1 MGRSEFDPTDIFVGI
16 GAIILGIVA
25 SWGLYWLLNFL
36 VTRLPAKWQDR
47 LRAFSFVLPAAVL
60 LLLISVLPLVQT
72 VAWSFFDKHAKKFVG
87 FENYTTIFTDP
98 NFLQILLNNFL
109 WVAFV
114 PAITVG
120 FGLVFANL
128 SNNVGPKR
136 EKVMK
141 SLIFM
146 PMSISFVAAAT
157 IWGYAYD
164 YPPPGR
170 PKTGLVNAIIELFGG
185 TAQPLLSI
193 EDGHLNSFLLMIVV
207 IWLNAGFS
215 MVMLSAAIKA
225 VPEETI
231 EAARIDGAGPLKI
244 FLRVIVPQVRGTIM
258 AVFVTTVI
266 GVMKVFDVILAMTGG
281 NFNTSV
287 LGYEYYRLFFVESNV
302 GGSAAVVT
310 VLCVLIAPLMWL
322 QIRTAR
328 HQEEIR

>member
-1 MGRSEFDPTDIFVGI
+1 MGRSEFALGDIFIGI
-16 GAIILGIVA
+16 SAIVLGIVA
-25 SWGLYWLLNFL
+25 SWALYWLLNFL
-36 VTRLPAKWQDR
+36 VTRLPAKWQEK
-47 LRAFSFVLPAAVL
+47 LRALSFVLPAAVL
-60 LLLISVLPLVQT
+60 LILISVLPLLQT
-72 VAWSFFDKHAKKFVG
+72 IAWSFFDKKAKNFIG
-87 FENYTTIFTDP
+87 FDNYAHIFTDP
-98 NFLQILLNNFL
+98 NFLAILFNNFL

-146 PMSISFVAAAT
+146 PMSISFVAAGT

-164 YPPPGR
+164 YPAPGR
-170 PKTGLVNAIIELFGG
+170 PKTGLVNAIIEFFGG
-185 TAQPLLSI
+185 TAQPLLTL
-193 EDGHLNSFLLMIVV
+193 EEGHLNSFLLMIVV

-231 EAARIDGAGPLKI
+231 EAARIDGAGPFKI
-244 FLRVIVPQVRGTIM
+244 FMRVIVPQVRGTIM
-258 AVFVTTVI
+258 AVFITTVI
-266 GVMKVFDVILAMTGG
+266 GVMKIFDIILAMTGG

-287 LGYEYYRLFFVESNV
+287 LAFEFYKQYFLNANAGPA
-302 GGSAAVVT
+302 SAIIVILT
-310 VLCVLIAPLMWL
+310 ILIAPLMWI

-328 HQEEIR
+328 HQETLR

>member
-1 MGRSEFDPTDIFVGI
+1 MNDIIVGVV
-16 GAIILGIVA
+16 AIILGVA
-25 SWGLYWLLNFL
+25 GSWAIYWLLDFL
-36 VTRLPAKWQDR
+36 VRLLPAKTQDK
-47 LRAFSFVLPAAVL
+47 LRAISFLLPAAVL
-60 LLLISVLPLVQT
+60 LIVVSVVPFFQT
-72 VAWSFFDKHAKKFVG
+72 IAWSFFDKRAKNFVG
-87 FENYTTIFTDP
+87 IENYATLFSDA
-98 NFLQILLNNFL
+98 NFLGILLNNFL

-114 PAITVG
+114 PFVTVG

-128 SNNVGPKR
+128 ANNVGPKR

-146 PMSISFVAAAT
+146 PMAISFVAAGT
-157 IWGYAYD
+157 IWGYLYD

-170 PKTGLVNAIIELFGG
+170 PQVGLLNAIVEAAGG
-185 TAQPLLSI
+185 TAQPWLSI
-193 EDGHLNSFLLMIVV
+193 DAGRLNSFLLMIVV

-215 MVMLSAAIKA
+215 MVLLSAAIKA

-244 FLRVIVPQVRGTIM
+244 FISVIVPQIRGTIM
-258 AVFVTTVI
+258 SVFITTVI
-266 GVMKVFDVILAMTGG
+266 GVMKVFDVVLAMTGG

-287 LGYEYYRLFFVESNV
+287 LGYEYYRLFFVESNI

-310 VLCVLIAPLMWL
+310 ILCVLIAPLMWL
-322 QIRTAR
+322 QVRTAR

>member
-1 MGRSEFDPTDIFVGI
+1 MGRSEFAFGDIFIGI
-16 GAIILGIVA
+16 SAIVLGIVA
-25 SWGLYWLLNFL
+25 SWALYWLLNFL
-36 VTRLPAKWQDR
+36 VTRLPAKWQEK

-60 LLLISVLPLVQT
+60 LILISVLPLLQT
-72 VAWSFFDKHAKKFVG
+72 IAWSFFDKKAKNFIG
-87 FENYTTIFTDP
+87 FDNYANIFTDP
-98 NFLQILLNNFL
+98 AFLQILFNNFL

-146 PMSISFVAAAT
+146 PMSISFVAAGT

-170 PKTGLVNAIIELFGG
+170 PKTGLVNAIIEFFGG
-185 TAQPLLSI
+185 EAQPLLTM

-231 EAARIDGAGPLKI
+231 EAARIDGAGPFKI
-244 FLRVIVPQVRGTIM
+244 FMSVIVPQVRGTIM
-258 AVFVTTVI
+258 AVFITTVI
-266 GVMKVFDVILAMTGG
+266 GVMKIFDIILAMTGG

>member
-1 MGRSEFDPTDIFVGI
+1 
-16 GAIILGIVA
+16 
-25 SWGLYWLLNFL
+25 
-36 VTRLPAKWQDR
+36 
-47 LRAFSFVLPAAVL
+47 VL
-60 LLLISVLPLVQT
+60 LIVISVLPFLQT
-72 VAWSFFDKHAKKFVG
+72 IAWSFFDKRAKEFIG
-87 FENYTTIFTDP
+87 LENYVTLFSDE
-98 NFLQILLNNFL
+98 NFLGILLNNFL

-114 PAITVG
+114 PAVTVG

-128 SNNVGPKR
+128 ANNVGPKR

-146 PMSISFVAAAT
+146 PMAISFVAAGT
-157 IWGYAYD
+157 IWGYLYD

-170 PKTGLVNAIIELFGG
+170 PAIGLLNAIVVAFGG
-185 TAQPLLSI
+185 ESQPWLSI
-193 EDGHLNSFLLMIVV
+193 DAGRLNSFLLMIVV

-215 MVMLSAAIKA
+215 MVLLSAAIKA

-244 FLRVIVPQVRGTIM
+244 FTSVIVPQIRGTIM
-258 AVFVTTVI
+258 SVFITTVI
-266 GVMKVFDVILAMTGG
+266 GVMKVFDVVLAMTGG

-287 LGYEYYRLFFVESNV
+287 LGYEYYRLFFVESNI

-310 VLCVLIAPLMWL
+310 ILCVLIAPLMWL
-322 QIRTAR
+322 QVRTAR

>member
-1 MGRSEFDPTDIFVGI
+1 
-16 GAIILGIVA
+16 
-25 SWGLYWLLNFL
+25 
-36 VTRLPAKWQDR
+36 
-47 LRAFSFVLPAAVL
+47 LRAFSFLLPAAVL
-60 LLLISVLPLVQT
+60 LIVISVLPFLQT
-72 VAWSFFDKHAKKFVG
+72 IAWSFFDKRAKEFIG
-87 FENYTTIFTDP
+87 LENYVTLFSDE
-98 NFLQILLNNFL
+98 NFLGILLNNFL

-114 PAITVG
+114 PAVTVG

-128 SNNVGPKR
+128 ANNVGPKR

-146 PMSISFVAAAT
+146 PMAISFVAAGT
-157 IWGYAYD
+157 IWGYLYD

-170 PKTGLVNAIIELFGG
+170 PAIGLLNAIVVAFGG
-185 TAQPLLSI
+185 ESQPWLSI
-193 EDGHLNSFLLMIVV
+193 DAGRLNSFLLMIVV

-215 MVMLSAAIKA
+215 MVLLSAAIKA

-244 FLRVIVPQVRGTIM
+244 FTSVIVPQIRGTIM
-258 AVFVTTVI
+258 SVFITTVI
-266 GVMKVFDVILAMTGG
+266 GVMKVFDVVLAMTGG

-287 LGYEYYRLFFVESNV
+287 LGYEYYRLFFVESNI

-310 VLCVLIAPLMWL
+310 ILCVLIAPLMWL
-322 QIRTAR
+322 QVRTAR

>member
-1 MGRSEFDPTDIFVGI
+1 MDDLV
-16 GAIILGIVA
+16 LGIVAIIVGVAA
-25 SWGLYWLLNFL
+25 SWGLYWLLDFL
-36 VTRLPAKWQDR
+36 VRLLPDKTQEK
-47 LRAFSFVLPAAVL
+47 LRAFSFLLPAAVL
-60 LLLISVLPLVQT
+60 LIVISVLPFFQT
-72 VAWSFFDKHAKKFVG
+72 IAWSFFDKRAKEFIG
-87 FENYTTIFTDP
+87 LENYVELFADE
-98 NFLQILLNNFL
+98 NFLGILLNNFL

-128 SNNVGPKR
+128 ANNVGPKR

-146 PMSISFVAAAT
+146 PMSISFVAAGT
-157 IWGYAYD
+157 IWGYLYD

-170 PKTGLVNAIIELFGG
+170 PAVGLLNAAIEAFGG
-185 TAQPLLSI
+185 QAQPWLTI
-193 EDGHLNSFLLMIVV
+193 DAGRLNSFLLMIVV

-244 FLRVIVPQVRGTIM
+244 FTSVIVPQIRGTIM
-258 AVFVTTVI
+258 SVFITTVI
-266 GVMKVFDVILAMTGG
+266 GVMKVFDVVLAMTGG

-287 LGYEYYRLFFVESNV
+287 LGYEYYRLFFVESNI

-310 VLCVLIAPLMWL
+310 ILCVLIAPLMWL
-322 QIRTAR
+322 QVRTAR

>member
-1 MGRSEFDPTDIFVGI
+1 VR
-16 GAIILGIVA
+16 
-25 SWGLYWLLNFL
+25 LLPEK
-36 VTRLPAKWQDR
+36 TQEK
-47 LRAFSFVLPAAVL
+47 LRAFSFLLPAAVL
-60 LLLISVLPLVQT
+60 LIVISVLPFFQT
-72 VAWSFFDKHAKKFVG
+72 IAWSFFDKRAKEFIG
-87 FENYTTIFTDP
+87 LENYVELFADE
-98 NFLQILLNNFL
+98 NFLGILLNNFL

-128 SNNVGPKR
+128 ANNVGPKR

-146 PMSISFVAAAT
+146 PMSISFVAAGT
-157 IWGYAYD
+157 IWGYLYD

-170 PKTGLVNAIIELFGG
+170 PAIGLLNAIIEAFGG
-185 TAQPLLSI
+185 EAQPWLTI
-193 EDGHLNSFLLMIVV
+193 DAGRLNSFLLMIVV

-244 FLRVIVPQVRGTIM
+244 FTSVIVPQIRGTIM
-258 AVFVTTVI
+258 SVFITTVI
-266 GVMKVFDVILAMTGG
+266 GVMKVFDVVLAMTGG

-287 LGYEYYRLFFVESNV
+287 LGYEYYRLFFVESNI

-310 VLCVLIAPLMWL
+310 ILCVLIAPLMWL
-322 QIRTAR
+322 QVRTAR